1 MKARIKKAPV
11 AKLGK
16 QPKSKKIE
24 VPAVKTAKKELTK
37 AEKKLSLAKAALI
50 VAKKK
55 GKKK

>member
-1 MKARIKKAPV
+1 MKAKIKKAPV

-16 QPKSKKIE
+16 QPKYKKIDT
-24 VPAVKTAKKELTK
+24 PSVKAAKKELTK

-55 GKKK
+55 EKK

>member
-1 MKARIKKAPV
+1 MKAKIKKAPV

-16 QPKSKKIE
+16 QPKYKKIDT
-24 VPAVKTAKKELTK
+24 PSVKASKKELTK

-55 GKKK
+55 EKK